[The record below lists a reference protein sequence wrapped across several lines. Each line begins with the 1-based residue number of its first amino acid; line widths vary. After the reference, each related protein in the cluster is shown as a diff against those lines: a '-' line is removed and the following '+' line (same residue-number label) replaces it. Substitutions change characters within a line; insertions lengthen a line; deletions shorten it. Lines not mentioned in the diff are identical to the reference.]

1 MSALVGSE
9 KSISPPQ
16 GQSSLP
22 GHRTRTGWYFMSR
35 LALVLMRASH
45 RPYVV
50 SAPDHLAAMPPV
62 LPLASPWTILAGGQE
77 GRRAGGQAGRR
88 AGGQEG
94 RRAGGQEG
102 RRAGGQE

>member
-22 GHRTRTGWYFMSR
+22 GHRTRTGWYFRSR

-50 SAPDHLAAMPPV
+50 SAPDHRRHAARAAVGVAVDDPCRREGADGDRGSTSSGEATDAAAPP
-62 LPLASPWTILAGGQE
+62 SNHRG
-77 GRRAGGQAGRR
+77 
-88 AGGQEG
+88 
-94 RRAGGQEG
+94 
-102 RRAGGQE
+102 